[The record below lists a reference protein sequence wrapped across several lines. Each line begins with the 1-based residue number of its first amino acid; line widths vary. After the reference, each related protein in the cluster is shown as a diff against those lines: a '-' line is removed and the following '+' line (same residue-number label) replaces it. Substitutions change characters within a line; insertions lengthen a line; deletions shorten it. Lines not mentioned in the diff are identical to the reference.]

1 MQLTKVSFIIILMMG
16 IHSKSF
22 AQELTMFPGFGSYQ
36 FYQDDQKISKVE
48 FETLLSENADANN
61 DWIKS
66 KKDMKTSL
74 LFLGAEI
81 GFLYW
86 GISSIGRTDSNLVP
100 IISLVGVLGSA
111 TASIVFSLSANKLK
125 KNAILKYNNGLE
137 SNTSIDIG
145 LQRNG
150 LGISLNF

>member
-1 MQLTKVSFIIILMMG
+1 MQFIKVSFIIILMMG
-16 IHSKSF
+16 INSKSF
-22 AQELTMFPGFGSYQ
+22 AQELTIFPGFGSFQY
-36 FYQDDQKISKVE
+36 YQDDQKISKLE
-48 FETLLSENADANN
+48 FETLLSENADANS

-66 KKDMKTSL
+66 KKDMRAGL

-86 GISSIGRTDSNLVP
+86 GINSIDKTDSNVVP

-111 TASIVFSLSANKLK
+111 TASIIFASSANKLK

-137 SNTSIDIG
+137 SNTSIDIS

-150 LGISLNF
+150 LGLSLTF